1 MMISNHTT
9 INRLRL
15 NAMLRDFGLDQP
27 LDEHDLALQLL
38 GTELRLKKAEDALVA
53 IEDKLQAR
61 DIHLLDDHEGTC

>member
-1 MMISNHTT
+1 MMDVTT

-15 NAMLRDFGLDQP
+15 NAMLQDFGLDQP

-38 GTELRLKKAEDALVA
+38 GTELRLKKAENTLVA

-61 DIHLLDDHEGTC
+61 DIYLFDDYEGAC